1 MTPPR
6 TPEFEPEVAAAREAA
21 RAAGDIIARHCQSDR
36 ESWDKAE
43 DSPVTRADL
52 EANDAIGR
60 ILHERFPADTVLSEE
75 TRDSRERLDAERLWV
90 IDPLDG
96 TKEFIQAIPEFAVSI
111 GFALRGE
118 PVVGVVFQPLTREC
132 FWGARG
138 GGAYLDDDRIRV
150 SRVARLDQA
159 VALSSRTEMGRGQ
172 MGPYRELFKELRPV
186 GSVALKLALIA
197 AGRGDLWI
205 SAAPKSEW
213 DVCAGDLLVREAGG
227 SFVTLAQ
234 GPRIY
239 NQADVLLEPPMA
251 AGPPSLVEA
260 FRERS
265 ASR

>member
-1 MTPPR
+1 MRPQVTH
-6 TPEFEPEVAAAREAA
+6 ELEVEVEAAREAA
-21 RAAGDIIARHCQSDR
+21 RAAGEIIARHSESER

-52 EANDAIGR
+52 EANEAIRG
-60 ILHERFPADTVLSEE
+60 ILADRFPDDAVLSEE
-75 TRDSRERLDAERLWV
+75 TRDSPERLNSERLWL

-96 TKEFIQAIPEFAVSI
+96 TKEFIQGVPEFAVSI
-111 GFALRGE
+111 GLVLRGE
-118 PVVGVVFQPLTREC
+118 QVVGVVLQPLTREC

-138 GGAYLDDDRIRV
+138 AGAYLGDERIH
-150 SRVARLDQA
+150 VARLEQLDQA
-159 VALSSRTEMGRGQ
+159 VVLSSRTEMARGQ
-172 MGPYRELFKELRPV
+172 MDPYKELFKELRPV

-227 SFVTLAQ
+227 RFITLAQ
-234 GPRIY
+234 GQRTY
-239 NQADVLLEPPMA
+239 NQLDVLLRPLMT
-251 AGPPSLVEA
+251 AGPHELVAA